1 MRPRQRSRSRYL
13 AQAFAPLRLIFH
25 DRLAT
30 TGVVILGTVIVMAL
44 AAPWVAT
51 HDPRAIVERAEGS
64 WMTWDED
71 AWRVQPAIG
80 LEPLY
85 DLAVRGG
92 EAIAVGADGLAK
104 RFDGRAWTALPRITE
119 ATLRAVAAGDTGAI
133 AVGDGGVV
141 AWYVDDEPRALRL
154 GDADLHGVTLVDD
167 GRSALIVGAGEAVW
181 HLPLAALEAGET
193 DLEPRTTRL
202 ASPVGRG
209 LLLRAV
215 ATDADGSAIAVGE
228 RGLALTWS
236 PDAAPGGAG
245 SLALLTL
252 PSFRDFNGLHVDPDG
267 GRALIVGER
276 GTLLRREGPDA
287 RWVEDPP
294 PDTRAL
300 RGAWIGN
307 DGRAWAVGR
316 NGVALSFDGEAW
328 QRDVTGTE
336 RHFWAVAEVAGRPL
350 AIGSDPFVDKL
361 APPSA
366 VHWFGTDHLGRDL
379 FSQNVYGS
387 RIALLVG
394 FLGAA
399 LVVLIGANVG
409 LFAGYFRGRTD
420 TILMRIVDV
429 MYGIPFE
436 PFAMILVLLF
446 DPSLLIVI
454 LAISLLSWRT
464 VARLIRSQV
473 LSLSERPFVKAA
485 RVAGAS
491 DLRILYLHIAPNV
504 LPLVFLELAIILGA
518 SIIAE
523 ATLSFL
529 GLGPPQSI
537 SWGGILH
544 NARLSGAWRTAW
556 WWNIPPG
563 AFIMITVL
571 AVFFISRALEV
582 IANPRLRGR

>member
-1 MRPRQRSRSRYL
+1 MRSRYF
-13 AQAFAPLRLIFH
+13 AQALMPLRLILR
-25 DRLAT
+25 DRLAL
-30 TGVVILGTVIVMAL
+30 TGLLILLAVIVMAV
-44 AAPWVAT
+44 AAPLVAT
-51 HDPRAIVERAEGS
+51 HDPRVIIERSEAS
-64 WMTWDED
+64 WMTLAADG
-71 AWRVQPAIG
+71 WRLGAALG
-80 LEPLY
+80 DEPLY
-85 DLAVRGG
+85 AMAVTGD
-92 EAIAVGADGLAK
+92 EAIAVGAEGLAA
-104 RFDGRAWTALPRITE
+104 RFAGGSWAMLPRATD
-119 ATLRAVAAGDTGAI
+119 ATLRGVALAPEGAVAVGSGGAVVWYDAAGG
-133 AVGDGGVV
+133 
-141 AWYVDDEPRALRL
+141 EPLAGRL
-154 GDADLHGVTLVDD
+154 GDADLNGVSVVDD
-167 GRSALIVGAGEAVW
+167 GAAALIVGEGEAVW
-181 HLPLAALEAGET
+181 HLPLAALT
-193 DLEPRTTRL
+193 DGAADSAAADLTATATALP
-202 ASPVGRG
+202 SPVGRG
-209 LLLRAV
+209 MTLAAV
-215 ATDADGSAIAVGE
+215 ASDVDGSAIAVGE
-228 RGLALTWS
+228 RGLALRWT
-236 PDAAPGGAG
+236 PDGDSGT
-245 SLALLTL
+245 LAQVML
-252 PSFRDFNGLHVDPDG
+252 PTFRDFNGLHVDAS

-276 GTLLRREGPDA
+276 GTLLRRAAVDA
-287 RWVEDPP
+287 PWVEDAS

-300 RGAWIGN
+300 RGAWIGPE
-307 DGRAWAVGR
+307 REALAVGR
-316 NGVALSFDGEAW
+316 NGVALRFDGEAW
-328 QRDVTGTE
+328 LRDPTGTE
-336 RHFWAVAEVAGRPL
+336 RHFRDVARVGDVAV

-366 VHWFGTDHLGRDL
+366 EHWFGTDHLGRDL
-379 FSQNVYGS
+379 YSQNVYGS

-394 FLGAA
+394 FLGAS

-409 LFAGYFRGRTD
+409 LLAGYYRGRTD
-420 TILMRIVDV
+420 TVLMRIVDV

-454 LAISLLSWRT
+454 LAISLLTWRT

-473 LSLSERPFVKAA
+473 LSLAERPFVKAA

-491 DLRILYLHIAPNV
+491 DLRIIYLHIAPNV

-556 WWNIPPG
+556 WWNLPPG
-563 AFIMITVL
+563 AFIMITVM

>member
-1 MRPRQRSRSRYL
+1 MRSRYL
-13 AQAFAPLRLIFH
+13 QQALMPLRLILH
-25 DRLAT
+25 DRLAS
-30 TGVVILGTVIVMAL
+30 TGVLILAAIIVMAL
-44 AAPWVAT
+44 AAPLVAT

-64 WMTWDED
+64 WMTFED
-71 AWRVQPAIG
+71 GAWRVRRAVGPD
-80 LEPLY
+80 PLY
-85 DLAVRGG
+85 GLAVAAGD
-92 EAIAVGADGLAK
+92 AMAVGANGLAL
-104 RFDGRAWTALPRITE
+104 RLVGDAWTSLPNATG
-119 ATLRAVAAGDTGAI
+119 ATLRAVAFADRGTLAERGAV
-133 AVGDGGVV
+133 AVGDGGTVV
-141 AWYVDDEPRALRL
+141 WYGDGPPVALQL
-154 GDADLHGVTLVDD
+154 GDADLQGVALVDA
-167 GRSALIVGAGEAVW
+167 GAAVLIVGAREAVW
-181 HLPLAALEAGET
+181 HVPLAGLSASRPE
-193 DLEPRTTRL
+193 L
-202 ASPVGRG
+202 ATPLTSPVNRG
-209 LLLRAV
+209 MELRAV

-228 RGLALTWS
+228 RGLALRWT
-236 PDAAPGGAG
+236 PDADGGPG
-245 SLALLTL
+245 ALTQLTL
-252 PSFRDFNGLHVDPDG
+252 PTFRDFNGLHLDAAS

-276 GTLLRREGPDA
+276 GTLLRREGLDA
-287 RWVEDPP
+287 AWTEDPT

-300 RGAWIGN
+300 RGAWIGP
-307 DGRAWAVGR
+307 DRSAYAVGR
-316 NGVALSFDGEAW
+316 NGVALSFDGVAW
-328 QRDVTGTE
+328 QRDATGTE
-336 RHFWAVAEVAGRPL
+336 RHFRAVAAVEGVPV

-366 VHWFGTDHLGRDL
+366 QHWFGTDHLGRDL
-379 FSQNVYGS
+379 YSQNVYGS

-394 FLGAA
+394 FLGAT

-420 TILMRIVDV
+420 TVLMRIVDV

-446 DPSLLIVI
+446 DPSLTIVI
-454 LAISLLSWRT
+454 LAISLLTWRT

-473 LSLSERPFVKAA
+473 LSLAERPFVKAA

-491 DLRILYLHIAPNV
+491 DMRILYLHIAPNV

-556 WWNIPPG
+556 WWNLPPG
-563 AFIMITVL
+563 AFIMITVM

>member
-1 MRPRQRSRSRYL
+1 MRARYL
-13 AQAFAPLRLIFH
+13 RQALMPLRLILH
-25 DRLAT
+25 DRLAS
-30 TGVVILGTVIVMAL
+30 TGVVILAAIIVMAL
-44 AAPWVAT
+44 AAPLVAT

-64 WMTWDED
+64 WMSWED
-71 AWRVQPAIG
+71 GAWRVRRALGP
-80 LEPLY
+80 EPLY
-85 DLAVRGG
+85 GLGVHGG
-92 EAIAVGADGLAK
+92 EAVAVGANGLAL
-104 RFDGRAWTALPRITE
+104 RYVAGAWAPLPRVTA
-119 ATLRAVAAGDTGAI
+119 ATLRNVAFGAQG
-133 AVGDGGVV
+133 AVGVGDAGAVV
-141 AWYVDDEPRALRL
+141 WYGAGEPVELRL
-154 GDADLHGVTLVDD
+154 GQGALQGVAFVDD
-167 GRSALIVGAGEAVW
+167 GRAVLIVGAGEAVW
-181 HLPLAALEAGET
+181 HLPLAALVAADAARAT
-193 DLEPRTTRL
+193 PL

-209 LLLRAV
+209 MELRAV

-228 RGLALTWS
+228 RGLALRWT
-236 PDAAPGGAG
+236 PATDGGPGTL
-245 SLALLTL
+245 SQLTL
-252 PSFRDFNGLHVDPDG
+252 PSFRDFNGVHVDTAS

-276 GTLLRREGPDA
+276 GTLLRRAGLGA
-287 RWVEDPP
+287 GWVEDPP

-300 RGAWIGN
+300 RGAWIGP
-307 DGRAWAVGR
+307 DGAAWAVGR
-316 NGVALSFDGEAW
+316 NGVAVSFDGSSW
-328 QRDVTGTE
+328 RRDTTGTE
-336 RHFWAVAEVAGRPL
+336 RHFRAVAAVEGVPVAV
-350 AIGSDPFVDKL
+350 GSDPFVDKL
-361 APPSA
+361 APPSSQ
-366 VHWFGTDHLGRDL
+366 HWFGTDHLGRDL
-379 FSQNVYGS
+379 YSQNVYGS

-394 FLGAA
+394 FLGAT

-420 TILMRIVDV
+420 SVLMRIVDV

-446 DPSLLIVI
+446 DPSLTIVI
-454 LAISLLSWRT
+454 LAISLLTWRT

-473 LSLSERPFVKAA
+473 LSLAERPFVKAA

-491 DLRILYLHIAPNV
+491 DMRILYLHIAPNV

-556 WWNIPPG
+556 WWNLPPG
-563 AFIMITVL
+563 AFIMVTVM